1 MWQRQEGVKGPLSD
15 EQVGTSRWAPAGGR
29 QAQGLPLPTNGER
42 ILRRVRDQDNTRKV
56 RCSWREGTA
65 WRATWRR
72 NVGAEAPGTEQGSES
87 PRGQRDG
94 GDGGRQGRVAGG
106 SVCPGECPEVS
117 LPRLAQSSCWA
128 PTCLLQGGCS
138 GGGGPSDEPRAGP
151 VWLAE
156 GPAGWKQQCW
166 HRRGGAIGT
175 WGQMAGR
182 CAV

>member
-1 MWQRQEGVKGPLSD
+1 MEAGRVGLLVAASV
-15 EQVGTSRWAPAGGR
+15 QVSAQKSHFPGWPRAHAGHLHASCR
-29 QAQGLPLPTNGER
+29 
-42 ILRRVRDQDNTRKV
+42 
-56 RCSWREGTA
+56 
-65 WRATWRR
+65 
-72 NVGAEAPGTEQGSES
+72 VGA
-87 PRGQRDG
+87 
-94 GDGGRQGRVAGG
+94 V
-106 SVCPGECPEVS
+106 
-117 LPRLAQSSCWA
+117 
-128 PTCLLQGGCS
+128 